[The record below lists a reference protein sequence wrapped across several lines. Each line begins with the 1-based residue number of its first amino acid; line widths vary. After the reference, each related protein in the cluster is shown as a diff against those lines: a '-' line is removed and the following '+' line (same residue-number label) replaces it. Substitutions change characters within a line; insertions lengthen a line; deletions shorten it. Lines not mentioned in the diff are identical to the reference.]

1 MLNLENRSHSVTAE
15 LVIPDGGAD
24 GVIFAQGGITSGWS
38 LYLKDGTPKY
48 HYNFANLEQYEVAG
62 ASAIA
67 AGEHQLRVELAY
79 DGGGIGK
86 GATVTLFVDG
96 VAVGSGRVE
105 RTCAFVF
112 SLDETCA
119 VGSDSGAPVCDDY
132 PAGTANAFGGTI
144 RFLQIDVGSDSH
156 EHLIDP
162 EIRAHLAMTRQ

>member
-1 MLNLENRSHSVTAE
+1 MDAPGSSPRAGLCRR
-15 LVIPDGGAD
+15 AD
-24 GVIFAQGGITSGWS
+24 G
-38 LYLKDGTPKY
+38 
-48 HYNFANLEQYEVAG
+48 HR
-62 ASAIA
+62 ASASDVA
-67 AGEHQLRVELAY
+67 
-79 DGGGIGK
+79 
-86 GATVTLFVDG
+86 VTLFVDG